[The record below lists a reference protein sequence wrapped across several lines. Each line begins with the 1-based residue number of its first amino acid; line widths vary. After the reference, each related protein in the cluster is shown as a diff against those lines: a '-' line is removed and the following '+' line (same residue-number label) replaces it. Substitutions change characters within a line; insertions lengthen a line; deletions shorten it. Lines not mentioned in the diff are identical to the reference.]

1 MSFAAYLNLW
11 MKNNSLFESK
21 KGTTD
26 SEDAET
32 EVDANSDSKKKE
44 DSSEEVGELSDLFNI
59 VKEKIGGDINDAT
72 SRNTSFEAIRRT
84 LDGLDPEQLTNLEK
98 SKDLVEIVKAMAES
112 RRIPFLQAY
121 LKNLRSNLNKIS
133 SEKRKFKHGEDFK
146 KFYNLKSREA
156 LAINRIYKLYTI
168 FSYLEKQPESDL
180 ETATL
185 VSLREQGDKLRKQ
198 GEERT
203 FVVSQIGGIDQG
215 LEPNEFEITYE
226 DETTEKLIKEEIK
239 KMVRVGE
246 DGAEIEVD
254 VKVAKTMKEAIRKL
268 SKSTEDAIKKEVADS
283 IDDDIKKIEELPE
296 TEEGKESLE
305 INWKP
310 LIDALGNREALQP
323 AIEKKEKKI
332 PETSRPNCKK
342 KVMIKNKLLTA
353 LRSCLLPKIQ
363 NGEVTPPGGDYFK
376 FFKSLEK
383 QNPVWM
389 EYSIKKEIPDDGARA
404 SFDAG
409 ARKVESASESD
420 QLAYL
425 KLCKKWMVQY
435 IESEVDCVLDEKE
448 QTKILAKV
456 ENMCKEKEREIRNHY
471 ISKDINMGN
480 FKGIQLKPE
489 LRLPLYTKVKLA
501 VSEADRI
508 AESPLR
514 NVIKGLGQMAVGLLA
529 TLPGKIDAES
539 ARRNMKQNQA
549 VFNGLLSIIRGGVS
563 VVGGKQAARD
573 FDKGVQK
580 VTSKLRTDVIGL
592 KPYAQGEGP
601 QFFKSAEGKTGR
613 ERPLREDMLSIADAG
628 GPVINPESP
637 GQTHQVPGTIPT
649 GTDPLFLAGPVKK
662 TKSKKKEFG
671 KKVMSFG
678 DFLKDR

>member
-1 MSFAAYLNLW
+1 MGFAEYLNAW
-11 MKNNSLFESK
+11 MRNNSLFENK
-21 KGTTD
+21 KGTT
-26 SEDAET
+26 STEPTDAD
-32 EVDANSDSKKKE
+32 VDADKKE
-44 DSSEEVGELSDLFNI
+44 EGTEEEGSVSSLFTI

-84 LDGLDPEQLTNLEK
+84 LDGLDPEKLNNLDK
-98 SKDLVEIVKAMAES
+98 SKDLIDLVKAMAES
-112 RRIPFLQAY
+112 KRIPFLQAY
-121 LKNLRSNLNKIS
+121 LKNLRSSLNKIS

-146 KFYNLKSREA
+146 KFYNLKARESM
-156 LAINRIYKLYTI
+156 AINRIYKLYTI
-168 FSYLEKQPESDL
+168 FTYLEKQPDSDL
-180 ETATL
+180 ETTTL
-185 VSLREQGDKLRKQ
+185 VALREQGDRLRKQ
-198 GEERT
+198 GEEKT
-203 FVVSQIGGIDQG
+203 FKISLIGGIDQG
-215 LEPNEFEITYE
+215 LETNEFEITYD

-239 KMVRVGE
+239 KMVRVDKEGK
-246 DGAEIEVD
+246 EIDVD
-254 VKVAKTMKEAIRKL
+254 VQIAKTMKEAIKKL

-283 IDDDIKKIEELPE
+283 IEDDTKKIEELPE

-332 PETSRPNCKK
+332 PEISRPNCKK
-342 KVMIKNKLLTA
+342 KTIIKNKLLTA

-376 FFKSLEK
+376 FFKALEK

-389 EYSIKKEIPDDGARA
+389 EYAIKKEIPDDSARS

-409 ARKVESASESD
+409 ARKSESPSESD

-425 KLCKKWMVQY
+425 KLCKKWIVQY
-435 IESEVDCVLDEKE
+435 IESEVDCVLDEKD
-448 QTKILAKV
+448 QTKILTKV
-456 ENMCKEKEREIRNHY
+456 ENMSKEKEKEIRNHY

-480 FKGIQLKPE
+480 FKGIQLKPD
-489 LRLPLYTKVKLA
+489 LRLPLYTRVKLA
-501 VSEADRI
+501 VSEEDRI

-514 NVIKGLGQMAVGLLA
+514 NVIKGLGQMAIGLLPE
-529 TLPGKIDAES
+529 LPGKIDIES

-549 VFNGLLSIIRGGVS
+549 IFNGLMSVIRGGVS
-563 VVGGKQAARD
+563 AVGGKQAARD
-573 FDKGVQK
+573 FDKGVSK
-580 VTSKLRTDVIGL
+580 ITSKLRTDTLGL
-592 KPYAQGEGP
+592 KPYEKGEGP

-628 GPVINPESP
+628 GPTVNPESP
-637 GQTHQVPGTIPT
+637 GQTHQVPATIPT

-662 TKSKKKEFG
+662 TKPKKKKEFG
-671 KKVMSFG
+671 RKVMSFG
-678 DFLKDR
+678 DFLKDK